1 MTEPNGHHEWPLLME
16 GAPGERSDDRA
27 DNVRLLETDYETPGE
42 ESKRTA
48 ELIESKH
55 GNYWYIID
63 WERYDFEGSPT
74 WFNRSGFSVDIALID
89 QLTKLGAAP

>member
-1 MTEPNGHHEWPLLME
+1 MTETNGHHEWPLLME

-27 DNVRLLETDYETPGE
+27 ENVHLLETDYETPGE
-42 ESKRTA
+42 EAKLTG

-55 GNYWYIID
+55 GNYWYIIS

-74 WFNRSGFSVDIALID
+74 WMNRSGFSVSTALIG
-89 QLTKLGAAP
+89 QLTKLGATP

>member
-1 MTEPNGHHEWPLLME
+1 MSETNGHHEWPLLME

-27 DNVRLLETDYETPGE
+27 ENVHLLETDYEVEGE

-55 GNYWYIID
+55 GNYWYVID
-63 WERYDFEGSPT
+63 WERYDHCGLAYWAS
-74 WFNRSGFSVDIALID
+74 RSGFSVSTTLID
-89 QLTKLGAAP
+89 QLTKLGATP